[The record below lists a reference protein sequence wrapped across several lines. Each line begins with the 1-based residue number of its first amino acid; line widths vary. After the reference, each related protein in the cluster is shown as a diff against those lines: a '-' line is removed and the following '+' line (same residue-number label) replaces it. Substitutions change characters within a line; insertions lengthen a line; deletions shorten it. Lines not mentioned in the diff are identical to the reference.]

1 MKKRLIIMIS
11 LIALVFLIGCGS
23 NTDTPTGNVVAKI
36 SESDDSISIPIS
48 AISTTLKKLT
58 YNADG
63 TVVTYFAVLGTDGEV
78 RVAFDACDVCGG
90 SKGYRQEG
98 TDIVCNNCGKVFRI
112 DGLGTQNKGY
122 GCWPSYLPHQIEGD
136 NVIIKKA
143 DIKSGAFR
151 FA

>member
-1 MKKRLIIMIS
+1 MKKILIIMIS
-11 LIALVFLIGCGS
+11 IIALVFLVGCGS

-90 SKGYRQEG
+90 YQGYAQRG
-98 TDIVCNNCGKVFRI
+98 TDVECIKCGRVFSI
-112 DGLGTQNKGY
+112 DDLGSTNTGG
-122 GCWPSYLPHQIEGD
+122 GCWPSNLDFVIEGD
-136 NVIIKKA
+136 YIVISEADLESKA
-143 DIKSGAFR
+143 YMF
-151 FA
+151 